1 MKPFRRKRNDQKSI
15 QPSQAQWVTLYEA
28 CDSAVDLIVA
38 SPEGLNLG
46 RCRPNFLSTPAKV
59 AAARW

>member
-1 MKPFRRKRNDQKSI
+1 MQR
-15 QPSQAQWVTLYEA
+15 SQSGRVVLYEA
-28 CDSAVDLIVA
+28 CGSALDSAGLIVT

-59 AAARW
+59 AAARR